1 MNDSKVHQR
10 VFQLV
15 YHFHK
20 LPKGSSM
27 DIPVGLSDSSTTKRF
42 INEYFDWFISV
53 MNYQKVH
60 QWLFQSV
67 YHFHKPPKGTS
78 TGISVGLSLS

>member
-27 DIPVGLSDSSTTKRF
+27 GISVGLSDSSTAKRF
-42 INEYFDWFISV
+42 INEYFDWFISF

-60 QWLFQSV
+60 QWLFQLV
-67 YHFHKPPKGTS
+67 YQLHQLPKGIS
-78 TGISVGLSLS
+78 IGISVGLSLS